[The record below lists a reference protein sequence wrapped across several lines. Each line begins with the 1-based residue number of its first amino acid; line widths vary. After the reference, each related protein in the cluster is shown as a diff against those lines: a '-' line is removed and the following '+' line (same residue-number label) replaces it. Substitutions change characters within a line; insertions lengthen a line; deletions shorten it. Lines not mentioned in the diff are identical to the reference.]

1 VLPAEANPSAF
12 GTLTYNFDTGL
23 QGWTLK
29 QFPVQFGGPYVSSPR
44 SIHAGN
50 TIAADTCAKA
60 ISPVVRLSPTSP
72 SSLSMKVW
80 AEIEPRSDAWY
91 DRANVHLID
100 VEANE
105 HFLLMPRGFAY
116 VASGN
121 PHAGLCHIAGQEGW
135 AGVTPAWNGATFDLS
150 AWQGRLVQIEVNY
163 SSDDGDNR
171 AGIYV
176 DDVSITNAAPGTV
189 PADAQSD
196 GCVVPEVSAPAS
208 PVPLRVSKA
217 AFPTL
222 LLAWQ
227 DLGPGYQYDVYA
239 GSLGTFYN
247 HGASPLSCLGSG
259 ADFVCDGS
267 ACDFTVQQAALPAAN
282 AYFLVTATAF
292 GVEGTSGQATSGERD
307 RDQNSCVP

>member
-1 VLPAEANPSAF
+1 
-12 GTLTYNFDTGL
+12 
-23 QGWTLK
+23 
-29 QFPVQFGGPYVSSPR
+29 
-44 SIHAGN
+44 
-50 TIAADTCAKA
+50 
-60 ISPVVRLSPTSP
+60 
-72 SSLSMKVW
+72 
-80 AEIEPRSDAWY
+80 
-91 DRANVHLID
+91 
-100 VEANE
+100 
-105 HFLLMPRGFAY
+105 
-116 VASGN
+116 
-121 PHAGLCHIAGQEGW
+121 
-135 AGVTPAWNGATFDLS
+135 
-150 AWQGRLVQIEVNY
+150 
-163 SSDDGDNR
+163 
-171 AGIYV
+171 
-176 DDVSITNAAPGTV
+176 
-189 PADAQSD
+189 
-196 GCVVPEVSAPAS
+196 
-208 PVPLRVSKA
+208 VSKA